1 MWLQRYSKAAAKS
14 PFSTE
19 RRPCFIKARE
29 GPEGFGLRFML
40 LRQMNMQISI
50 RKCHIVSQLQQGIA
64 IVVALWKNMLFL
76 VKHRNHCES
85 QAFRSSLPPDEEWSI
100 SQQRRSTSYHIP
112 ARTSKMLWRLRNRST
127 RRKKRHAYH
136 NQTNRWKESYE
147 MRFFQAFARR
157 EDILKNKDLELQ
169 EALILFNRFL
179 KQNENKRRTAQ
190 MAADNEK
197 KQKKAKV
204 HEIEDKKK
212 EIQTLKKDYIF
223 LIIRKVERNEK
234 YKEFLQKVYSEYPE
248 DFEERDHIMYRY
260 WSLKKTH
267 NELKAHQKKIEA
279 ETEEISRNLKEGA
292 KAQQTLS
299 LELNNQMAKATK
311 KFEKILEEKSNEVA
325 KIEHQETVEAS
336 KKMKLSTC
344 ISSVENIYKRCCTN
358 EAMVLNKPP
367 ILSYKSEEASTLDD
381 KVNLTVQKLKVIHR
395 YLEDF
400 SSIVEM
406 WEVKKAAEKKLAN
419 KEQS

>member
-1 MWLQRYSKAAAKS
+1 MSAPISVPLDRA
-14 PFSTE
+14 ST
-19 RRPCFIKARE
+19 ATQ
-29 GPEGFGLRFML
+29 L
-40 LRQMNMQISI
+40 LEMKRQMQDI
-50 RKCHIVSQLQQGIA
+50 QD
-64 IVVALWKNMLFL
+64 ALETQKS
-76 VKHRNHCES
+76 VYQEK
-85 QAFRSSLPPDEEWSI
+85 EE
-100 SQQRRSTSYHIP
+100 
-112 ARTSKMLWRLRNRST
+112 
-127 RRKKRHAYH
+127 
-136 NQTNRWKESYE
+136 
-147 MRFFQAFARR
+147 AFARR

-212 EIQTLKKDYIF
+212 EIQTLKKELDA
-223 LIIRKVERNEK
+223 LKKKVERNEK